1 MPAQITAL
9 ILAASVASTPAPAP
23 EVVVPD
29 NWAAAPINDPVL
41 VKRAVRASIE
51 EEKEIAQAQKKAA
64 AIPERYTASSFPTL
78 TKEETMTQAFDEA
91 KVPGCL
97 GPDGLKRQPTFIFMG
112 LLALPFVAVAK
123 LRGKCN

>member
-9 ILAASVASTPAPAP
+9 LLAASIASAPAP
-23 EVVVPD
+23 DVVVPD

-41 VKRAVRASIE
+41 IKRAVRASIE
-51 EEKEIAQAQKKAA
+51 EEKGIAQAQKKAA

-78 TKEETMTQAFDEA
+78 TKEESMTLAFDEA